1 VTDGFLARVPFPI
14 MVVVIAIVALA
25 VEFAGFEAKL
35 GAWSLVLL
43 VIPGALAAVYF
54 TAYVRLPY
62 EPPPARSRPVAPP
75 PTLEDEEFV
84 DPVEEADRLEQGSRV
99 AEGDA
104 GAPSSREPPSG
115 ASSPPEPDPAQSGTT

>member
-1 VTDGFLARVPFPI
+1 MTDGFLARVPFPI

-62 EPPPARSRPVAPP
+62 EPPPARSRPVAAP

-84 DPVEEADRLEQGSRV
+84 DPVEEADRLEQGAGG

-104 GAPSSREPPSG
+104 GAPPSEPPSG
-115 ASSPPEPDPAQSGTT
+115 DPSPPEPDPAQSGTT